1 MSDAPTTQYARPDT
15 MLKGDRAS
23 TELLGM
29 DVVEMTEGRA
39 VVTMPVRDDMV
50 NGHQIVHGGLVFT
63 LADTAF
69 AMACNSESTLVVSSG
84 ADITYFYPGHA
95 GDLLTATAVVRSQR
109 GRSVICDVEVRN
121 SGGIIAEYRGHGR
134 VVRPGHMK
142 AANPGLEHTR
152 SEHTAT
158 ERAS

>member
-1 MSDAPTTQYARPDT
+1 MGDARTAQYARPDT
-15 MLKGDRAS
+15 MLQADRAS

-29 DVVEMTEGRA
+29 EVVDMSEGHA
-39 VVTMPVRDDMV
+39 VVTMRVRDDMV
-50 NGHQIVHGGLVFT
+50 NGHRIVHGGLVFT

-95 GDLLTATAVVRSQR
+95 GDVLTATAAVRSQR

-121 SGGIIAEYRGHGR
+121 TAGIIAEFRGHGR
-134 VVRPGHMK
+134 VVRP
-142 AANPGLEHTR
+142 EHLKSNRTVTGKE
-152 SEHTAT
+152 S
-158 ERAS
+158 

>member
-1 MSDAPTTQYARPDT
+1 MSDAQANTYARPDS
-15 MLKGDRAS
+15 MLRDDRAS

-29 DVVEMTEGRA
+29 DVVEMTEGHA
-39 VVTMPVRDDMV
+39 IVTMLVREDMV

-84 ADITYFYPGHA
+84 ADITYFSPGHT
-95 GDLLTATAVVRSQR
+95 GDLLTATAAVRSQR

-121 SGGIIAEYRGHGR
+121 DGGIIAEFRGHGR
-134 VVRPGHMK
+134 IVR
-142 AANPGLEHTR
+142 AEHL
-152 SEHTAT
+152 SSD
-158 ERAS
+158 RAKTGSTS